1 MGEKAGESMILMDN
15 RQNKFSVTIEL
26 KESIKEI
33 ADYTLKHEGV
43 NCEYEVSLIFI
54 DNKEIKR
61 LNGEFRN
68 IQSVTDVLSFPM
80 LDYPSGSIFKETYL
94 SDKLEDDMLD
104 DGKLV
109 LGDIAIS
116 LERAKEQCD
125 EYGHSFLRE
134 VCYLTVHS
142 LLHLLGYDHIEDSQ
156 KRVMR
161 KREEEIL
168 NAFNIAR

>member
-15 RQNKFSVTIEL
+15 RQNKFIVSAEL
-26 KESIKEI
+26 KESIKEVS
-33 ADYTLKHEGV
+33 DYTLKHEGV
-43 NCEYEVSLIFI
+43 NCDYEVSLIFI
-54 DNKEIKR
+54 DNKEIER
-61 LNGEFRN
+61 LNSEFRN
-68 IQSVTDVLSFPM
+68 IKSATDVLSFPM
-80 LDYPSGSIFKETYL
+80 LDYPSGFVFKETYC

-109 LGDIAIS
+109 IGDIAIS
-116 LERAKEQCD
+116 LERAMEQCS
-125 EYGHSFLRE
+125 EYGHSFYRE

-142 LLHLLGYDHIEDSQ
+142 LLHLLGYDHMEDSQ

-161 KREEEIL
+161 EREEEIL